1 VIGKSTVIR
10 KHKQTR
16 MKESYDQQIRR
27 AGQGLGQS
35 VTRRKALKKFG
46 VGLGAMTLAG
56 LVVLPV
62 CAQVSQLGS
71 LVELSQPNPLAGCND
86 GFPQPGTMTLNDAA
100 EPFVAINPCHPN
112 NIVAAWI
119 GGGFQNVMSAVSLD
133 GGLTWQQVPL
143 PLTVCAST
151 QPYLDGGDPWLSFAP
166 NGDLYAIAIV
176 GLSFSSTYIA
186 VVKSTDGGVHWS
198 APAILDT
205 PGNSPDKT
213 TIKADPSDSHFAY
226 AMWDRDFAKNRNAIA
241 FSRTTDGGTTW
252 EPARSIV
259 ETSPQSFAYGVQ
271 FGVLPDGTLLIFY
284 QFVVQQLNHSPA
296 QTTIQVLRSADKG
309 QTWSA
314 PTNALVTTPLL
325 QPNSSGWAQVFDP
338 ETGQLVRDPSLAS
351 FAVGPHSGAV
361 YAVWDDAR
369 FSNFQYNQ
377 TAFTMSMDGGLTWS
391 TPICVNQTPLNLSPL
406 NRQAFLPTIAVA
418 GNGTI
423 GVAYY
428 DFRFNDPG
436 PGLPTDYWLVQCN
449 PSPATSP
456 TNPASWGNELRLT
469 SGSFNMEVC
478 AKFLCFFPGDYFGL
492 TAAGGGGFISA
503 FGAVDQNGHTSIFAR
518 RVGE

>member
-1 VIGKSTVIR
+1 
-10 KHKQTR
+10 
-16 MKESYDQQIRR
+16 
-27 AGQGLGQS
+27 
-35 VTRRKALKKFG
+35 
-46 VGLGAMTLAG
+46 
-56 LVVLPV
+56 
-62 CAQVSQLGS
+62 
-71 LVELSQPNPLAGCND
+71 
-86 GFPQPGTMTLNDAA
+86 
-100 EPFVAINPCHPN
+100 
-112 NIVAAWI
+112 
-119 GGGFQNVMSAVSLD
+119 
-133 GGLTWQQVPL
+133 
-143 PLTVCAST
+143 
-151 QPYLDGGDPWLSFAP
+151 
-166 NGDLYAIAIV
+166 
-176 GLSFSSTYIA
+176 
-186 VVKSTDGGVHWS
+186 
-198 APAILDT
+198 
-205 PGNSPDKT
+205 
-213 TIKADPSDSHFAY
+213 
-226 AMWDRDFAKNRNAIA
+226 
-241 FSRTTDGGTTW
+241 
-252 EPARSIV
+252 
-259 ETSPQSFAYGVQ
+259 
-271 FGVLPDGTLLIFY
+271 
-284 QFVVQQLNHSPA
+284 
-296 QTTIQVLRSADKG
+296 
-309 QTWSA
+309 
-314 PTNALVTTPLL
+314 
-325 QPNSSGWAQVFDP
+325 
-338 ETGQLVRDPSLAS
+338 
-351 FAVGPHSGAV
+351 VGPHSGAV